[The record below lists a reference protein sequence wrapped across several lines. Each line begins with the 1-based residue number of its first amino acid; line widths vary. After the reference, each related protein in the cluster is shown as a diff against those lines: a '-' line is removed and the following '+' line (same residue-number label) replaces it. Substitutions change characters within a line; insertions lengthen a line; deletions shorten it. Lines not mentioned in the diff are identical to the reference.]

1 MIGRRPFLIS
11 GLAVVGSTAIGRPAR
26 QPAFADLRS
35 RLGPGGRLGLAALD
49 IHSGRSILFDANS
62 RYAMAS
68 TFKLALAA
76 MVLANVEARRLSLT
90 DTLTVRPQHLISY
103 APVLRAAGPGAKL
116 QIGRLCAAVIEVS
129 DNGAA
134 NMLLERL
141 GGPAAMTAFIRRC
154 GDRFTR
160 LDRDEPQLN
169 SNLPGDPRDTT
180 TPAAMVQLMR
190 TLLIDGPLRPRS
202 RQQLSQWLV
211 RSSRGLDRL
220 RAGLPKDWSIG
231 SKAGTGARGAVN
243 DLAIA
248 WPPGREPILIACYL
262 DAPGATYEVAAK
274 VHSEVARRV
283 AAVFT

>member
-11 GLAVVGSTAIGRPAR
+11 GLAVVGSTAIGRPAP

-35 RLGPGGRLGLAALD
+35 RLGPGGRVGLAALD

-76 MVLANVEARRLSLT
+76 MVLANVEAKRLSLT
-90 DTLTVRPQHLISY
+90 DRLTVRPEHLLSY
-103 APVLRAAGPGAKL
+103 APVVRAAGPGAKL
-116 QIGRLCAAVIEVS
+116 QIGRLCAAAVEVS

-141 GGPAAMTAFIRRC
+141 GGPAALTAFIRRC
-154 GDRFTR
+154 GDGLTR
-160 LDRDEPQLN
+160 LDRAEPQLN

-180 TPAAMVQLMR
+180 TPAAMVQLIR
-190 TLLIDGPLRPRS
+190 TLLMDGPLRPRS
-202 RQQLSQWLV
+202 RQQLAQWMI
-211 RSSRGLDRL
+211 RSNRGLDRL
-220 RAGLPKDWSIG
+220 RAGFPKDWRVG

-248 WPPGREPILIACYL
+248 WPPGSNPILIACYV
-262 DAPGATYEVAAK
+262 DAPSATYAVAAK

-283 AAVFT
+283 AAAFV

>member
-11 GLAVVGSTAIGRPAR
+11 SLAVAGSAAIGRPAA
-26 QPAFADLRS
+26 QPNFLDLRS

-49 IHSGRSILFDANS
+49 VRSGRRVLFDADS
-62 RYAMAS
+62 RYATAS

-76 MVLANVEARRLSLT
+76 MVLAAVEADRLSLA
-90 DTLTVRPQHLISY
+90 DTLTVQPEHLLSY
-103 APVLRAAGPGAKL
+103 APVVRAAGSGAKL
-116 QIGRLCAAVIEVS
+116 EISKLCAAIVEVS

-141 GGPAAMTAFIRRC
+141 GGPAAMTAFFRRC
-154 GDRFTR
+154 GDRLTR
-160 LDRDEPQLN
+160 LDRYEPQLN

-202 RQQLSQWLV
+202 RQLLAQWLIG
-211 RSSRGLDRL
+211 SNRGLDRL
-220 RAGLPKDWSIG
+220 RAGLPSDWRVG

-248 WPPGREPILIACYL
+248 WPPGRTPILIACYL
-262 DAPGATYEVAAK
+262 DAPAATYEAAAK

-283 AAVFT
+283 AAALA